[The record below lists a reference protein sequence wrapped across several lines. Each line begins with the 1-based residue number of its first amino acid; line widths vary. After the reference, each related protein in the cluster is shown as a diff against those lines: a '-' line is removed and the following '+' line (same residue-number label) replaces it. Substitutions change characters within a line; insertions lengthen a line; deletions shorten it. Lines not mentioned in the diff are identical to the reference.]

1 MSTDLQKKI
10 PVYGEL
16 ISGVPGGS
24 VTTADQIRD
33 PDFDNH
39 TQAWINQLLKNRKGY
54 QKYPKF
60 EDFPIV
66 GMPDVLYYALDTGFT
81 WEYIAENPLEGQ
93 ELGWNI
99 LSDNWRA
106 IGTIQ
111 GDIE

>member
-1 MSTDLQKKI
+1 MSEDMTKKI

-16 ISGVPGGS
+16 ISGVPSGS

-33 PDFDNH
+33 PDFDNY
-39 TQAWINQLLKNRKGY
+39 TQAYINQLLKNRKGY

-60 EDFPIV
+60 ENFPLT
-66 GMPDVLYYALDTGFT
+66 GDPDTLYFALDTGFI
-81 WEYIAENPLEGQ
+81 WEYTEDPIEGQ
-93 ELGWNI
+93 DLGWNL

-111 GDIE
+111 GNID